1 MKLNKIS
8 FIIPIYNEEECL
20 NELIKRI
27 LIVKKKLYA
36 QKKISLSLIFIDD
49 ASTDNSF
56 LILNKYANKFK
67 FIKIIKFTR
76 NFGHQIAISA
86 GIKNCK
92 DDAAIIIDGDL
103 QDPPELIFKFIKK
116 FLEGYDVVYAKR
128 KQRKGES
135 FFKIYTAKLFY
146 IVINKLTGF
155 DIPLDTGDFRMISKK
170 IINNLNLLEEKHRF
184 IRGLIPWLGFNS
196 SFIEYERDKR
206 FAGKTKFSF
215 KSMTQLAFNAILSFS
230 VKPIVLIIKFSL
242 ICIIFSFIFGLYII
256 YTKLFT
262 DTLLPGFAT
271 ITSLIVFLFGFNLFF
286 LGTLGYYISLI
297 FEQSKDRPLFIVDKK
312 INI

>member
-103 QDPPELIFKFIKK
+103 Q
-116 FLEGYDVVYAKR
+116 
-128 KQRKGES
+128 
-135 FFKIYTAKLFY
+135 
-146 IVINKLTGF
+146 
-155 DIPLDTGDFRMISKK
+155 IPL
-170 IINNLNLLEEKHRF
+170 N
-184 IRGLIPWLGFNS
+184 
-196 SFIEYERDKR
+196 
-206 FAGKTKFSF
+206 
-215 KSMTQLAFNAILSFS
+215 
-230 VKPIVLIIKFSL
+230 
-242 ICIIFSFIFGLYII
+242 
-256 YTKLFT
+256 
-262 DTLLPGFAT
+262 
-271 ITSLIVFLFGFNLFF
+271 
-286 LGTLGYYISLI
+286 
-297 FEQSKDRPLFIVDKK
+297 
-312 INI
+312 

>member
-103 QDPPELIFKFIKK
+103 QDPPELIFKFIRK

-146 IVINKLTGF
+146 ILINKLTGF
-155 DIPLDTGDFRMISKK
+155 DIPWI
-170 IINNLNLLEEKHRF
+170 LE
-184 IRGLIPWLGFNS
+184 
-196 SFIEYERDKR
+196 
-206 FAGKTKFSF
+206 
-215 KSMTQLAFNAILSFS
+215 
-230 VKPIVLIIKFSL
+230 
-242 ICIIFSFIFGLYII
+242 
-256 YTKLFT
+256 
-262 DTLLPGFAT
+262 TL
-271 ITSLIVFLFGFNLFF
+271 
-286 LGTLGYYISLI
+286 
-297 FEQSKDRPLFIVDKK
+297 E
-312 INI
+312 